1 MLVPRDAPKRVPE
14 ARRESR
20 CPPSE
25 SLARAVPARTRE
37 SPPRVPVS
45 TQRESSERRPG
56 ESPGSPPRAPEA
68 HSARVRR
75 EPFQREL
82 ERARREPRC
91 PPSESPARAVP
102 VRTRESP
109 PRVPVSTQ
117 RESSESRSS
126 ENSREPAESPRAHP
140 TRDRRGLY
148 LERSCV
154 HACIHLCTREYT
166 VVYTRVYFPLLGS
179 RCTPRNSSPREQ
191 MSLLGV

>member
-1 MLVPRDAPKRVPE
+1 MPRRESRKPAESPGVHPARVWREPFQRE
-14 ARRESR
+14 LERARRESR
-20 CPPSE
+20 CLLSE
-25 SLARAVPARTRE
+25 SPARGVPE
-37 SPPRVPVS
+37 RV
-45 TQRESSERRPG
+45 
-56 ESPGSPPRAPEA
+56 PEA

-126 ENSREPAESPRAHP
+126 ENSREPAESPGAHP
-140 TRDRRGLY
+140 TRARRGLY

>member
-56 ESPGSPPRAPEA
+56 ESPGSP
-68 HSARVRR
+68 
-75 EPFQREL
+75 L
-82 ERARREPRC
+82 
-91 PPSESPARAVP
+91 SESPARAIP
-102 VRTRESP
+102 ARTRESP
-109 PRVPVSTQ
+109 PRAPVSTQ
-117 RESSESRSS
+117 RESSEGCSS
-126 ENSREPAESPRAHP
+126 ETSREPAESPGAHP
-140 TRDRRGLY
+140 TRARRGLY